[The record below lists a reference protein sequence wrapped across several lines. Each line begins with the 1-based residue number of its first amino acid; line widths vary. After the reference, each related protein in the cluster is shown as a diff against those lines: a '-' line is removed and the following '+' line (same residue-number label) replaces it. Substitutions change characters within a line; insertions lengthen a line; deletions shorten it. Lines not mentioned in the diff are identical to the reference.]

1 MRLFFAAPADFSALS
16 QRHHAFARLLAER
29 GFSVFYLE
37 PLRSPGFGCRISSA
51 GNRLRLVSLQ
61 MPFRAAN
68 NAFFHNAIVRL
79 SLAVLKLKFKTND
92 SDVLW
97 VAEPSMAALANCSWS
112 KIIYDRCDLHGFFP
126 GQRLLAWQKYES
138 LLFSRANHILASH
151 QRLLQN
157 IPSDSEAKGI
167 LVGNACADEIR
178 SFAGR
183 RSEGRLRL
191 VSSGAHF
198 EWIDCDWLAM
208 LAQHPGIE
216 LHVAGSGRG
225 RAFERLIALDSVKF
239 HGKLNQ
245 TELFELYRHSDVG
258 LVPFA
263 DIELIS
269 AVDPIKVYEFAAA
282 GLRIWA
288 KPVAGLRGNVFI
300 DRFVGAYSDLEE
312 AVAGFQPVLQAKPV
326 PRWSERLQTVLDK
339 TGLLRSD

>member
-16 QRHHAFARLLAER
+16 QRHQAFARLLADR
-29 GFSVFYLE
+29 GFLVFYLE

-51 GNRLRLVSLQ
+51 GNCLRVVSLR

-68 NAFFHNAIVRL
+68 SDFFHNAVVGL
-79 SLAVLKLKFKTND
+79 SLALLKRKFKIND

-97 VAEPSMAALANCSWS
+97 MAEPSMAALAACSWS

-126 GQRLLAWQKYES
+126 GQTPSAWQRYES
-138 LLFSRANHILASH
+138 VLFSRADHILASH
-151 QRLLQN
+151 QRLLQD
-157 IPSDSEAKGI
+157 IPSDFRAKGI

-178 SFAGR
+178 AVAGG

-198 EWIDCDWLAM
+198 DWVDCDWLAM
-208 LAQHPGIE
+208 LAQHAGVE

-225 RAFERLIALDSVKF
+225 QAFERLIALDSVKF

-245 TELFELYRHSDVG
+245 SELFELYRHSDVG

-282 GLRIWA
+282 GLRVWA
-288 KPVAGLRGNVFI
+288 KPVAGLRENVFI
-300 DRFVGAYSDLEE
+300 DRFIGSYTDLEE
-312 AVAGFQPVLQAKPV
+312 AVAGFHPVLQAKPV
-326 PRWSERLQTVLDK
+326 PRWSERLQTILDK